1 MCVCACVI
9 IEEEV
14 VKSRGLGGGNM
25 EEIGGGRGKDGN
37 YVDIVL
43 TDELLK
49 KYN

>member
-1 MCVCACVI
+1 MCACVI

-14 VKSRGLGGGNM
+14 VKSRGIGGGNM
-25 EEIGGGRGKDGN
+25 EEIGGWRGKHGN

-43 TDELLK
+43 MDEHLK